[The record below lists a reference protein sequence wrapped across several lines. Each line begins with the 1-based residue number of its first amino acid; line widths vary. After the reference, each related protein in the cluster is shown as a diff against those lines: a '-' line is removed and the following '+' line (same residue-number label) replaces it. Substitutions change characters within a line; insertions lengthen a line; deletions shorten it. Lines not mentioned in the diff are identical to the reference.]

1 MHKIVLMRVLV
12 TAESIGYTSS
22 YGGYNETYKNIELI
36 DSKDVKEVSD
46 SELQEYIEAVTLYN
60 SRNASKGYSYAIV
73 KVAEQEEIIN
83 LFDDLTKYRQAEKQ
97 KRALEAKKREEE
109 DAAKAQKAL
118 ANRLKRMA
126 KQLGV
131 SVEELQKLQ
140 AK

>member
-1 MHKIVLMRVLV
+1 MHKIVLLRVLV

-36 DSKDVKEVSD
+36 DSKEVKEVSD

-97 KRALEAKKREEE
+97 KRALEAKKREE
-109 DAAKAQKAL
+109 DNAAKAQKAL

-140 AK
+140 SK

>member
-1 MHKIVLMRVLV
+1 MHKIVLLRVLV

-22 YGGYNETYKNIELI
+22 YGYNETYKNIELI

-46 SELQEYIEAVTLYN
+46 SELQEYTEAVNLYN
-60 SRNASKGYSYAIV
+60 RKNASKGYSYAIV

-83 LFDDLTKYRQAEKQ
+83 LFDDLTNYRESEKK
-97 KRALEAKKREEE
+97 KRALEAKKREED

-118 ANRLKRMA
+118 ATRLKRMA

-140 AK
+140 TK

>member
-83 LFDDLTKYRQAEKQ
+83 LFDDLTNYRQAEKQ

-109 DAAKAQKAL
+109 DAAKAKKAL
-118 ANRLKRMA
+118 AGRLKRMA

-140 AK
+140 SK

>member
-73 KVAEQEEIIN
+73 KVAEQEEVIN

-97 KRALEAKKREEE
+97 KRALEAKKREED

-118 ANRLKRMA
+118 ATRLKRMA

-140 AK
+140 SK

>member
-1 MHKIVLMRVLV
+1 MHKIVLLRVLV

-22 YGGYNETYKNIELI
+22 YGYNETYKNIELI

-46 SELQEYIEAVTLYN
+46 SELQEYTEAVNLYN
-60 SRNASKGYSYAIV
+60 RKNASKGYSYAIV

-83 LFDDLTKYRQAEKQ
+83 LFDDLTNYRESEKK
-97 KRALEAKKREEE
+97 KRALEAKKREED

-118 ANRLKRMA
+118 ATRLKRMA

-131 SVEELQKLQ
+131 SVDELQKLQ
-140 AK
+140 TK

>member
-1 MHKIVLMRVLV
+1 MHKIVLLRVLV

-22 YGGYNETYKNIELI
+22 YGYNETYKNIELI

-46 SELQEYIEAVTLYN
+46 SELQEYIAAVDLYN
-60 SRNASKGYSYAIV
+60 RKNAAKGYSYAIV
-73 KVAEQEEIIN
+73 KVAEQEDIIN
-83 LFDDLTKYRQAEKQ
+83 LFDDLAKYRESEKK
-97 KRALEAKKREEE
+97 KRALEAKKREED

-140 AK
+140 TK

>member
-1 MHKIVLMRVLV
+1 MRVLV

-97 KRALEAKKREEE
+97 KRALEAKKREED

-118 ANRLKRMA
+118 ATRLKRMA

-140 AK
+140 SK

>member
-97 KRALEAKKREEE
+97 KRALEAKKREED
-109 DAAKAQKAL
+109 DAAKAQKTL

-140 AK
+140 SK